1 MNAPAAALLLY
12 AVMSVVTFAAF
23 WADKRRARRGTWRI
37 PERTLH
43 TMELLGGWPGALA
56 GRRVLRHKSVKRS
69 YSAVLWL
76 IVALH
81 AAGWAAWAWL
91 AYGR

>member
-1 MNAPAAALLLY
+1 MSGPAAVLVLY
-12 AVMSVVTFAAF
+12 AVMSAATFGAF
-23 WADKRRARRGTWRI
+23 WADKRRARRAARRI

-56 GRRVLRHKSVKRS
+56 ARRVLRHKSVKRS
-69 YSAVLWL
+69 YSLVLWL

-81 AAGWAAWAWL
+81 AAAWAAWAWL
-91 AYGR
+91 AYAR

>member
-1 MNAPAAALLLY
+1 MNGPLAVLILY
-12 AVMSVVTFAAF
+12 AVMSVAAF
-23 WADKRRARRGTWRI
+23 VAFWVDKRRAGRGAWRI

-43 TMELLGGWPGALA
+43 TIELLGGWPGALA
-56 GRRVLRHKSVKRS
+56 ARRVLRHKSVKRS
-69 YSAVLWL
+69 YAVVLWF

-91 AYGR
+91 AFGR